1 MAVLRRFWDA
11 RTLLLIVFIGAQRSA
26 VERYHCAPLMQHMLR
41 TLASRGGAALAAAAA
56 ATLPVA
62 AAEQST
68 EPPRKTT
75 TPPLQRR
82 KTTASSLQRRNSSAP
97 AAQLQRRKTTTTPL
111 QRRQTTT
118 ATPPPEKP
126 KPTPN
131 TSPRVGV
138 FLDDAS
144 RQRLAAKWPDKDSAT
159 ALFVL
164 DEGTEKRPE
173 MYGSLYG
180 EKATVRIVG
189 ADSDGALRGACLCDG
204 TEVKASGSTTA
215 VLKIG
220 EAAFSPSSSINKVE
234 GSAGDP
240 WPPTNEAPLT
250 GTVCRADFWR
260 DEKCLVEPS
269 LKCPLCQFME
279 DSPCAAVFKVWEAC
293 LDEVEAK
300 NGERDKEKKEADFAV
315 ACAEPTLALKACV
328 EKYPGYFGEMFGANE
343 SAAPASEPAP
353 PAP

>member
-1 MAVLRRFWDA
+1 
-11 RTLLLIVFIGAQRSA
+11 
-26 VERYHCAPLMQHMLR
+26 MLR
-41 TLASRGGAALAAAAA
+41 TLAARGAAALA

-68 EPPRKTT
+68 EPPR
-75 TPPLQRR
+75 QR
-82 KTTASSLQRRNSSAP
+82 KTSSLQRRNSVAAP

-126 KPTPN
+126 KPTPDAA
-131 TSPRVGV
+131 PRVGV

-144 RQRLAAKWPDKDSAT
+144 RKRLAEKWPAKESPT

-180 EKATVRIVG
+180 ETATVRIVG
-189 ADSDGALRGACLCDG
+189 ADSDGSLRGACLCDG
-204 TEVKASGSTTA
+204 TEVKASGATTA

-234 GSAGDP
+234 GSSGDP
-240 WPPTNEAPLT
+240 WPPNNEAPLS

-260 DEKCLVEPS
+260 DETCLAEPS

-300 NGERDKEKKEADFAV
+300 NGEQDPSKKEADFAV

-328 EKYPGYFGEMFGANE
+328 EKYPDYFGEMFGASE
-343 SAAPASEPAP
+343 PPAAPAP
-353 PAP
+353 

>member
-1 MAVLRRFWDA
+1 
-11 RTLLLIVFIGAQRSA
+11 
-26 VERYHCAPLMQHMLR
+26 MQHMLR
-41 TLASRGGAALAAAAA
+41 TLAARGAAALA

-68 EPPRKTT
+68 EPPR
-75 TPPLQRR
+75 QR
-82 KTTASSLQRRNSSAP
+82 KTSSLQRRNSVAAP
-97 AAQLQRRKTTTTPL
+97 AAQLQRRKTTTPPL
-111 QRRQTTT
+111 QRRQTTATPPQTT

-126 KPTPN
+126 KPTPD
-131 TSPRVGV
+131 TAPRVGV
-138 FLDDAS
+138 FLDEAS
-144 RQRLAAKWPDKDSAT
+144 RKRLAEKWPDKDSTT

-164 DEGTEKRPE
+164 DEGLEKRPE

-180 EKATVRIVG
+180 ERATVRIVG

-220 EAAFSPSSSINKVE
+220 EAALKPSAEAKKAVE
-234 GSAGDP
+234 GSSGDP
-240 WPPTNEAPLT
+240 WPPTNEAPLS

-260 DEKCLVEPS
+260 DETCLVEPS

-300 NGERDKEKKEADFAV
+300 NKETDKEKKEADFAV

-328 EKYPGYFGEMFGANE
+328 EKYPDYFGEMFGAGE
-343 SAAPASEPAP
+343 APAEPAP
-353 PAP
+353 AP

>member
-1 MAVLRRFWDA
+1 
-11 RTLLLIVFIGAQRSA
+11 
-26 VERYHCAPLMQHMLR
+26 MLR
-41 TLASRGGAALAAAAA
+41 TIAARGAAALA

-62 AAEQST
+62 AAEPRT

-97 AAQLQRRKTTTTPL
+97 AAQLQRRKTTASSL
-111 QRRQTTT
+111 QRRKTT
-118 ATPPPEKP
+118 ATPPAKP
-126 KPTPN
+126 KPEPTPN
-131 TSPRVGV
+131 AAPRVGV
-138 FLDDAS
+138 FLDEAS
-144 RQRLAAKWPDKDSAT
+144 RKRLAAKWPGKESPT

-164 DEGTEKRPE
+164 DEGLEKRPE

-180 EKATVRIVG
+180 EKATVRVVG

-204 TEVKASGSTTA
+204 TEVKASGATTA

-220 EAAFSPSSSINKVE
+220 EAAFRPSSSSSKVE
-234 GSAGDP
+234 GSSGDP
-240 WPPTNEAPLT
+240 WPPTTEPPLQ

-260 DEKCLVEPS
+260 DETCLVEPS

-279 DSPCAAVFKVWEAC
+279 DSPCKDVFKVWEAC

-300 NGERDKEKKEADFAV
+300 NGDQDKEKKEADFAV

-343 SAAPASEPAP
+343 PPSEPTP
-353 PAP
+353 

>member
-1 MAVLRRFWDA
+1 
-11 RTLLLIVFIGAQRSA
+11 
-26 VERYHCAPLMQHMLR
+26 MLR
-41 TLASRGGAALAAAAA
+41 TLAARGAAALAA
-56 ATLPVA
+56 TLPAAA
-62 AAEQST
+62 AAEQRT
-68 EPPRKTT
+68 EPPRQRKT
-75 TPPLQRR
+75 LQRR
-82 KTTASSLQRRNSSAP
+82 KTTASSLQRRNSLAP
-97 AAQLQRRKTTTTPL
+97 KSGELQRRTTTTTTP

-131 TSPRVGV
+131 AAPRVGV
-138 FLDDAS
+138 FLDAAS
-144 RQRLAAKWPDKDSAT
+144 RKRLADKWPDKEGPT

-164 DEGTEKRPE
+164 DEGLEKRPE

-180 EKATVRIVG
+180 ERATVRVVG

-220 EAAFSPSSSINKVE
+220 EAAFSPSSSSTKVE

-240 WPPTNEAPLT
+240 WPPTTEPPLS

-260 DEKCLVEPS
+260 DETCLVEPS

-293 LDEVEAK
+293 LDDVEAK
-300 NGERDKEKKEADFAV
+300 NKETDKEKKEADFAV

-328 EKYPGYFGEMFGANE
+328 EKYPDYFGEMFGAGE
-343 SAAPASEPAP
+343 APTSEPAP
-353 PAP
+353 AP

>member
-1 MAVLRRFWDA
+1 
-11 RTLLLIVFIGAQRSA
+11 
-26 VERYHCAPLMQHMLR
+26 MQQMLR
-41 TLASRGGAALAAAAA
+41 TLAARGAAALA

-62 AAEQST
+62 AAEQRT
-68 EPPRKTT
+68 EP
-75 TPPLQRR
+75 
-82 KTTASSLQRRNSSAP
+82 SLQRRNSVAAP
-97 AAQLQRRKTTTTPL
+97 AAQLQRRKTTATPP
-111 QRRQTTT
+111 QTT

-138 FLDDAS
+138 FLDAAS
-144 RQRLAAKWPDKDSAT
+144 RKRLAEKWPDKDSTT

-164 DEGTEKRPE
+164 DEGLEKRPE

-180 EKATVRIVG
+180 ERATVRVVG

-204 TEVKASGSTTA
+204 TEVKASGATTA

-220 EAAFSPSSSINKVE
+220 DAAFSPSSSVNKVE

-240 WPPTNEAPLT
+240 WPPTTEAPLT

-260 DEKCLVEPS
+260 DETCLVEPS

-279 DSPCAAVFKVWEAC
+279 DSPCADVFKVWETC

-300 NGERDKEKKEADFAV
+300 NKETDKEKKEADFAV

-328 EKYPGYFGEMFGANE
+328 EKYPDYFGEMFGAGE
-343 SAAPASEPAP
+343 APTTSEPAP
-353 PAP
+353 AP

>member
-1 MAVLRRFWDA
+1 
-11 RTLLLIVFIGAQRSA
+11 
-26 VERYHCAPLMQHMLR
+26 MLR
-41 TLASRGGAALAAAAA
+41 TLASRGAAALA

-62 AAEQST
+62 AAEQRT

-97 AAQLQRRKTTTTPL
+97 AAQLQRRQTTTP
-111 QRRQTTT
+111 
-118 ATPPPEKP
+118 AKP
-126 KPTPN
+126 KPQPTPN

-138 FLDDAS
+138 FLDEAS
-144 RQRLAAKWPDKDSAT
+144 RKRLAGKWPDKESPT

-180 EKATVRIVG
+180 ERATVRIVG

-204 TEVKASGSTTA
+204 TEVKASGATTA

-220 EAAFSPSSSINKVE
+220 EAAFRPSSSSSKVE

-240 WPPTNEAPLT
+240 WPPTNEAPLS

-260 DEKCLVEPS
+260 EETCLAEPS

-293 LDEVEAK
+293 LDDVEAK
-300 NGERDKEKKEADFAV
+300 NKETDKEKKEADFAV
-315 ACAEPTLALKACV
+315 ACAGPTLALKACV
-328 EKYPGYFGEMFGANE
+328 EKYPEYFGEMFGAGE
-343 SAAPASEPAP
+343 APPAAPSEPAP
-353 PAP
+353 AP

>member
-1 MAVLRRFWDA
+1 
-11 RTLLLIVFIGAQRSA
+11 
-26 VERYHCAPLMQHMLR
+26 MLR
-41 TLASRGGAALAAAAA
+41 TIAARGAAALA

-97 AAQLQRRKTTTTPL
+97 AAQLQRRKTTAQL
-111 QRRQTTT
+111 QRRQTT
-118 ATPPPEKP
+118 ATPPPAEKP
-126 KPTPN
+126 RPTPN

-144 RQRLAAKWPDKDSAT
+144 RKRLAAKWPDKDSPT

-164 DEGTEKRPE
+164 DEGLEKRPE

-189 ADSDGALRGACLCDG
+189 ADSDGSLRGACLCDG
-204 TEVKASGSTTA
+204 TEVKASGATTA

-220 EAAFSPSSSINKVE
+220 EAAFRPSSSSSKVE

-240 WPPTNEAPLT
+240 WPPTTEPPLQ

-279 DSPCAAVFKVWEAC
+279 DSPCADVFKVWEAC

-343 SAAPASEPAP
+343 PAAPASEPAP
-353 PAP
+353 

>member
-1 MAVLRRFWDA
+1 
-11 RTLLLIVFIGAQRSA
+11 
-26 VERYHCAPLMQHMLR
+26 MLR
-41 TLASRGGAALAAAAA
+41 TLAARGAAALA

-97 AAQLQRRKTTTTPL
+97 AAQLQRRKTTASSL

-118 ATPPPEKP
+118 ATPPPPEKP

-144 RQRLAAKWPDKDSAT
+144 RQRLAAKWSDKESPT

-164 DEGTEKRPE
+164 DEGLEKRPE

-204 TEVKASGSTTA
+204 TEVKASGATTA

-220 EAAFSPSSSINKVE
+220 EAAFRPSSSSSKVE

-240 WPPTNEAPLT
+240 WPPTNEAPLS

-260 DEKCLVEPS
+260 EETCLAEPS

-293 LDEVEAK
+293 LDDVEAK
-300 NGERDKEKKEADFAV
+300 NKETDKEKKEADFAV

-328 EKYPGYFGEMFGANE
+328 EKYPDYFGEMFGAGE
-343 SAAPASEPAP
+343 APSEPAP
-353 PAP
+353 AEPAPTP

>member
-1 MAVLRRFWDA
+1 
-11 RTLLLIVFIGAQRSA
+11 
-26 VERYHCAPLMQHMLR
+26 MLR
-41 TLASRGGAALAAAAA
+41 TLAARAGAALA

-62 AAEQST
+62 AAEQRT

-97 AAQLQRRKTTTTPL
+97 AAQLQRRKTTAQL
-111 QRRQTTT
+111 QRRQTT
-118 ATPPPEKP
+118 ATPPAKP
-126 KPTPN
+126 KPEPTPN

-144 RQRLAAKWPDKDSAT
+144 RKRLAAKWPDKESPT

-164 DEGTEKRPE
+164 DEGLEKRPE

-180 EKATVRIVG
+180 EKATVRVVG

-204 TEVKASGSTTA
+204 TEVKASGATTA
-215 VLKIG
+215 VLKVG
-220 EAAFSPSSSINKVE
+220 DAALKPSAEAKKAVE
-234 GSAGDP
+234 GSSGDP
-240 WPPTNEAPLT
+240 WPPTTEPPLQ

-260 DEKCLVEPS
+260 DETCLAEPS

-300 NGERDKEKKEADFAV
+300 NGEQDLEKKEADFAV

-328 EKYPGYFGEMFGANE
+328 EKYPGYFGEMFGAGE
-343 SAAPASEPAP
+343 APAAPASEPT

>member
-1 MAVLRRFWDA
+1 
-11 RTLLLIVFIGAQRSA
+11 
-26 VERYHCAPLMQHMLR
+26 MLR
-41 TLASRGGAALAAAAA
+41 TLAARGAAALA

-62 AAEQST
+62 AAEPRT
-68 EPPRKTT
+68 EPPR
-75 TPPLQRR
+75 QR
-82 KTTASSLQRRNSSAP
+82 KTSSLQRRNSVAAP
-97 AAQLQRRKTTTTPL
+97 AAQLQRRKTTSTPL

-131 TSPRVGV
+131 TAPRVGV

-144 RQRLAAKWPDKDSAT
+144 RKRLAEKWPDKESPT

-164 DEGTEKRPE
+164 DEGLEKRPE

-204 TEVKASGSTTA
+204 TEVKASGATTA
-215 VLKIG
+215 VLKLG
-220 EAAFSPSSSINKVE
+220 EAAFNHAEPKKAVE
-234 GSAGDP
+234 GSSGDP
-240 WPPTNEAPLT
+240 WPPTNEAPLS

-260 DEKCLVEPS
+260 EETCLVEPS

-279 DSPCAAVFKVWEAC
+279 DSPCAAVFKVWETC

-300 NGERDKEKKEADFAV
+300 NKETDKEKKEADFAV

-328 EKYPGYFGEMFGANE
+328 EKYPDYFGEMFGAGE
-343 SAAPASEPAP
+343 APAAPAP
-353 PAP
+353 

>member
-1 MAVLRRFWDA
+1 M
-11 RTLLLIVFIGAQRSA
+11 
-26 VERYHCAPLMQHMLR
+26 
-41 TLASRGGAALAAAAA
+41 
-56 ATLPVA
+56 
-62 AAEQST
+62 
-68 EPPRKTT
+68 
-75 TPPLQRR
+75 
-82 KTTASSLQRRNSSAP
+82 
-97 AAQLQRRKTTTTPL
+97 
-111 QRRQTTT
+111 
-118 ATPPPEKP
+118 
-126 KPTPN
+126 
-131 TSPRVGV
+131 
-138 FLDDAS
+138 
-144 RQRLAAKWPDKDSAT
+144 
-159 ALFVL
+159 FVL
-164 DEGTEKRPE
+164 DEGAEKRPE

-220 EAAFSPSSSINKVE
+220 DAAFSPSSSVNKVE

-240 WPPTNEAPLT
+240 WPPTTEPPLQ

-343 SAAPASEPAP
+343 PPSEPAP
-353 PAP
+353 AP

>member
-1 MAVLRRFWDA
+1 M
-11 RTLLLIVFIGAQRSA
+11 LLIVFIGAQRSA

-68 EPPRKTT
+68 DPPRKTT

-97 AAQLQRRKTTTTPL
+97 AAQLQRRKTTAQL
-111 QRRQTTT
+111 QRRQTT
-118 ATPPPEKP
+118 ATPPPPEKP

-131 TSPRVGV
+131 TAPRVGV

-144 RQRLAAKWPDKDSAT
+144 RKRLAGKWPDKESPT

-164 DEGTEKRPE
+164 DEGAEKRPE

-189 ADSDGALRGACLCDG
+189 ADSDGSLRGACLCDG
-204 TEVKASGSTTA
+204 TEVKASGATTA

-220 EAAFSPSSSINKVE
+220 DAAFNHAEPKKAVE
-234 GSAGDP
+234 GSSGDP
-240 WPPTNEAPLT
+240 WPPTNEPPLS

-260 DEKCLVEPS
+260 DETCLVEPS

-300 NGERDKEKKEADFAV
+300 NGEQDKEKKEADFAV

-328 EKYPGYFGEMFGANE
+328 EKYPDYFGEMFGANE

>member
-1 MAVLRRFWDA
+1 
-11 RTLLLIVFIGAQRSA
+11 
-26 VERYHCAPLMQHMLR
+26 MLH
-41 TLASRGGAALAAAAA
+41 TLAARGAAALAA
-56 ATLPVA
+56 TIPVV
-62 AAEQST
+62 AAEQRT

-118 ATPPPEKP
+118 ATPPPPEKP
-126 KPTPN
+126 EPTPN

-144 RQRLAAKWPDKDSAT
+144 RQRLAAKWPDKDSPT

-164 DEGTEKRPE
+164 DEGLEKRPE

-204 TEVKASGSTTA
+204 TDVKASGSTTA

>member
-1 MAVLRRFWDA
+1 
-11 RTLLLIVFIGAQRSA
+11 
-26 VERYHCAPLMQHMLR
+26 MLR
-41 TLASRGGAALAAAAA
+41 TLAARGAAALAA
-56 ATLPVA
+56 TIPVV
-62 AAEQST
+62 AAEQRT
-68 EPPRKTT
+68 EPPRQRQA

-97 AAQLQRRKTTTTPL
+97 AAQLQRRKTTTPPL

-126 KPTPN
+126 KPTPD
-131 TSPRVGV
+131 TAPRVGV

-144 RQRLAAKWPDKDSAT
+144 RKRLAGKWPDKESPT

-164 DEGTEKRPE
+164 DEGLEKRPE
-173 MYGSLYG
+173 MYGSLYR
-180 EKATVRIVG
+180 EKATVRVVG

-204 TEVKASGSTTA
+204 TEVKASGATTA

-220 EAAFSPSSSINKVE
+220 DAAFNHAEPKKAVE

-240 WPPTNEAPLT
+240 WPPTNEPPLH

-260 DEKCLVEPS
+260 DETCLVEPS

-300 NGERDKEKKEADFAV
+300 NKETDPSKKEADFAV

-328 EKYPGYFGEMFGANE
+328 EKYPDYFGEMFGANE
-343 SAAPASEPAP
+343 PPAAPTSEPAP
-353 PAP
+353 AP

>member
-1 MAVLRRFWDA
+1 
-11 RTLLLIVFIGAQRSA
+11 
-26 VERYHCAPLMQHMLR
+26 MLR
-41 TLASRGGAALAAAAA
+41 TLAARGAAALA

-62 AAEQST
+62 LAEPRT
-68 EPPRKTT
+68 EPPR
-75 TPPLQRR
+75 QR
-82 KTTASSLQRRNSSAP
+82 KT
-97 AAQLQRRKTTTTPL
+97 LQRRKTTTTPL

-118 ATPPPEKP
+118 ATPPPPEKP

-131 TSPRVGV
+131 TAPRVGV

-144 RQRLAAKWPDKDSAT
+144 RKRLAEKWPDKESPT

-164 DEGTEKRPE
+164 DEGLEKRPE

-204 TEVKASGSTTA
+204 TEVKASGATTA
-215 VLKIG
+215 VLKLG
-220 EAAFSPSSSINKVE
+220 EAAFNHAEPKKAVE
-234 GSAGDP
+234 GSSGDP
-240 WPPTNEAPLT
+240 WPPTNEAPLS

-260 DEKCLVEPS
+260 DETCLVEPS

-279 DSPCAAVFKVWEAC
+279 DSPCAAVFKVWETC
-293 LDEVEAK
+293 LDDVEAK
-300 NGERDKEKKEADFAV
+300 NKETDKEKKEADFAV

-328 EKYPGYFGEMFGANE
+328 EKYPDYFGEMFGAE
-343 SAAPASEPAP
+343 PSPPAAPAP
-353 PAP
+353 

>member
-1 MAVLRRFWDA
+1 
-11 RTLLLIVFIGAQRSA
+11 
-26 VERYHCAPLMQHMLR
+26 MQR
-41 TLASRGGAALAAAAA
+41 TLASRGAAALAA
-56 ATLPVA
+56 TIPVV

-118 ATPPPEKP
+118 ATPPPPEKP

-131 TSPRVGV
+131 AAPRVGV

-144 RQRLAAKWPDKDSAT
+144 RKRLADKWPDKESAT

-180 EKATVRIVG
+180 ERATVRVVG

-204 TEVKASGSTTA
+204 TEVKASGATTA

-220 EAAFSPSSSINKVE
+220 EAAFNHAEPKNAVE
-234 GSAGDP
+234 GSARDP
-240 WPPTNEAPLT
+240 WPPTTEPPLQ

-260 DEKCLVEPS
+260 DETCLVEPS

-279 DSPCAAVFKVWEAC
+279 DSPCKDVFKVWEAC
-293 LDEVEAK
+293 LDDVEAK
-300 NGERDKEKKEADFAV
+300 NGDQDKEKKEADFAV

>member
-1 MAVLRRFWDA
+1 
-11 RTLLLIVFIGAQRSA
+11 
-26 VERYHCAPLMQHMLR
+26 MQHMLR
-41 TLASRGGAALAAAAA
+41 TLAARGAAALAA
-56 ATLPVA
+56 TIPVV

-68 EPPRKTT
+68 EPPRQRTT

-82 KTTASSLQRRNSSAP
+82 KTTSSSLQRRNSLAP
-97 AAQLQRRKTTTTPL
+97 KSGELQRRKTTTTPL
-111 QRRQTTT
+111 QRRKTTT
-118 ATPPPEKP
+118 ETPPPPEKP

-138 FLDDAS
+138 FLDAAS
-144 RQRLAAKWPDKDSAT
+144 RKRLGGKWPDKESPT

-180 EKATVRIVG
+180 DKATVRIVG

-220 EAAFSPSSSINKVE
+220 DAAFSPSSSINKVE

-240 WPPTNEAPLT
+240 WPPTNEPPLS

-260 DEKCLVEPS
+260 EETCLVAPS

-279 DSPCAAVFKVWEAC
+279 DSPCNEVFKVWEAC
-293 LDEVEAK
+293 LDDVEAK
-300 NGERDKEKKEADFAV
+300 NKETDKEKKEADFAV

-328 EKYPGYFGEMFGANE
+328 EKYPDYFGEMFGASE
-343 SAAPASEPAP
+343 PPAAPTSEPAP
-353 PAP
+353 AP

>member
-1 MAVLRRFWDA
+1 MDA
-11 RTLLLIVFIGAQRSA
+11 
-26 VERYHCAPLMQHMLR
+26 
-41 TLASRGGAALAAAAA
+41 ASRKRLGG
-56 ATLPVA
+56 
-62 AAEQST
+62 
-68 EPPRKTT
+68 
-75 TPPLQRR
+75 
-82 KTTASSLQRRNSSAP
+82 
-97 AAQLQRRKTTTTPL
+97 
-111 QRRQTTT
+111 
-118 ATPPPEKP
+118 
-126 KPTPN
+126 
-131 TSPRVGV
+131 
-138 FLDDAS
+138 
-144 RQRLAAKWPDKDSAT
+144 KWPDKESPT

-180 EKATVRIVG
+180 DKATVRIVG
-189 ADSDGALRGACLCDG
+189 ADSDGSLRGACLCDG
-204 TEVKASGSTTA
+204 TEVKASGATTA
-215 VLKIG
+215 VLKLG
-220 EAAFSPSSSINKVE
+220 DAALKPSAEAKKAVE

-240 WPPTNEAPLT
+240 WPPTNEPPLS
-250 GTVCRADFWR
+250 GTVCRADFWS

-300 NGERDKEKKEADFAV
+300 NKETDKEKKEADFAV

-328 EKYPGYFGEMFGANE
+328 EKYPDYFGEMFGASE

>member
-1 MAVLRRFWDA
+1 M
-11 RTLLLIVFIGAQRSA
+11 
-26 VERYHCAPLMQHMLR
+26 
-41 TLASRGGAALAAAAA
+41 
-56 ATLPVA
+56 
-62 AAEQST
+62 
-68 EPPRKTT
+68 
-75 TPPLQRR
+75 
-82 KTTASSLQRRNSSAP
+82 TASSLQRRNSLAP
-97 AAQLQRRKTTTTPL
+97 KSGAL
-111 QRRQTTT
+111 QRRQTTATPPQTT
-118 ATPPPEKP
+118 ATPPEKP
-126 KPTPN
+126 KPQPTPN
-131 TSPRVGV
+131 AAPRVGV

-144 RQRLAAKWPDKDSAT
+144 RKRLAEKWPDKESPT

-164 DEGTEKRPE
+164 DEGLEKRPE

-220 EAAFSPSSSINKVE
+220 EAAFNHSEAKKAVE

-240 WPPTNEAPLT
+240 WPPTTEPPLS

-279 DSPCAAVFKVWEAC
+279 DSPCADVFKVWETC

-300 NGERDKEKKEADFAV
+300 NKETDKEKKEADFAV

-328 EKYPGYFGEMFGANE
+328 EKYPDYFGEMFGAGE
-343 SAAPASEPAP
+343 APPAAPAP
-353 PAP
+353 

>member
-1 MAVLRRFWDA
+1 
-11 RTLLLIVFIGAQRSA
+11 
-26 VERYHCAPLMQHMLR
+26 MLR
-41 TLASRGGAALAAAAA
+41 TLAARGGAALAA
-56 ATLPVA
+56 TIPYA

-68 EPPRKTT
+68 EAPRQRKT
-75 TPPLQRR
+75 
-82 KTTASSLQRRNSSAP
+82 SSLQRRNSVAAP
-97 AAQLQRRKTTTTPL
+97 AAQLQRRQTTATPP
-111 QRRQTTT
+111 QTT

-126 KPTPN
+126 KPTPD
-131 TSPRVGV
+131 TAPRVGV

-144 RQRLAAKWPDKDSAT
+144 RKRLAEKWPDKDSTT

-164 DEGTEKRPE
+164 DEGLEKRPE

-180 EKATVRIVG
+180 ERATVRVVG

-220 EAAFSPSSSINKVE
+220 EAAFNHAEPKKAVE
-234 GSAGDP
+234 GSSGDP
-240 WPPTNEAPLT
+240 WPPTNEAPLS

-260 DEKCLVEPS
+260 DETCLVEPS

-293 LDEVEAK
+293 LDDVEAK
-300 NGERDKEKKEADFAV
+300 NGEQDKEKKEADFAV

-328 EKYPGYFGEMFGANE
+328 EKYPDYFGEMFGAGE